1 MFQLWFCHYFR
12 DKSFVFLE
20 VESKCLVPTEWPL
33 YVPIV
38 QTRYTRACNQG
49 FESRS
54 RQVKCK

>member
-12 DKSFVFLE
+12 NKSFVFLE

-38 QTRYTRACNQG
+38 QTRYRLNNI
-49 FESRS
+49 FPDIV
-54 RQVKCK
+54 QV